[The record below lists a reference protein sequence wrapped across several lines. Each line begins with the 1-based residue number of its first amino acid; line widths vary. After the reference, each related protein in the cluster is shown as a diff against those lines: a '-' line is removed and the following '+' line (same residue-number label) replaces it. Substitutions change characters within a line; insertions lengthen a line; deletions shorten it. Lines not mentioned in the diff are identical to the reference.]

1 MRFLKNFFLI
11 LIWLVNLINMIFKKK
26 LFDSNVVNL
35 VNVAFGSN
43 VINAV
48 FKFLI
53 DSINAVYKKNF

>member
-53 DSINAVYKKNF
+53 NLINAVYKKNF

>member
-1 MRFLKNFFLI
+1 MI

-26 LFDSNVVNL
+26 LFDSNIVNL
-35 VNVAFGSN
+35 VNVAFGFN

-53 DSINAVYKKNF
+53 DLINAVYKKIFDFDVIN

>member
-1 MRFLKNFFLI
+1 MRFLKIFFLI

-53 DSINAVYKKNF
+53 DLINAVYKKNF

>member
-1 MRFLKNFFLI
+1 MRFLKKFFFDFNM
-11 LIWLVNLINMIFKKK
+11 VGYMIFKKK

-43 VINAV
+43 VINVV

-53 DSINAVYKKNF
+53 DLINAVYKKNF

>member
-1 MRFLKNFFLI
+1 MRFLKIFFLI
-11 LIWLVNLINMIFKKK
+11 LICLVNLINMIFKKK

-53 DSINAVYKKNF
+53 DLINAVYKKNF

>member
-53 DSINAVYKKNF
+53 DLINAVYKKNF

>member
-1 MRFLKNFFLI
+1 MWFLKNFFLI

-43 VINAV
+43 VINA
-48 FKFLI
+48 FL
-53 DSINAVYKKNF
+53 NF

>member
-26 LFDSNVVNL
+26 LFDSNVVN
-35 VNVAFGSN
+35 GSN

-53 DSINAVYKKNF
+53 DLINAVYKKNF